1 MIKRTSM
8 ILYSRTDIFCHRTR
22 LVLAEKGVT
31 ADIINLDYQEKPLE
45 DFLQLNP
52 LGSVPTLVDRELVL
66 TQSLVIMEYLDERF
80 PHPPLLPVYP
90 VHRAKH
96 RLMMYHIEQDWYA
109 PLFALHEAKD
119 PQKPAIRQ
127 TLINQL
133 ISIIPLLKKNDYFMG
148 EDFSMVDCCLAVL
161 LWRLPHFGI
170 TLPEAH
176 QRVLDGYGLRLFE
189 RHSFQASLTEAEC
202 DMREYEDF

>member
-31 ADIINLDYQEKPLE
+31 SDIINLDYQEEPLE

-52 LGSVPTLVDRELVL
+52 AGSVPTLVDRELVL
-66 TQSLVIMEYLDERF
+66 TQSSVIMEYLDERF

-90 VHRAKH
+90 VQRAKH
-96 RLMMYHIEQDWYA
+96 RLMMYHIERDWYTQ
-109 PLFALHEAKD
+109 LLALSEAKEED
-119 PQKPAIRQ
+119 KQAIRQ
-127 TLINQL
+127 KLVHQLIN
-133 ISIIPLLKKNDYFMG
+133 ITPLLEKKNYFMG

-161 LWRLPHFGI
+161 LWRLPHLGI

-176 QRVLDGYGLRLFE
+176 QRILDAYGFRLFE
-189 RHSFQASLTEAEC
+189 RHSFQASLTDAEC
-202 DMREYEDF
+202 DMREYDDF